1 MGRAGG
7 AEEGGEGGQEGE
19 EHRLVGGDGAGAG
32 DQGDVRLGGAG
43 QEGGGQRAK
52 MGGRL
57 HSEHF
62 LNLIF

>member
-43 QEGGGQRAK
+43 QEGGGQ
-52 MGGRL
+52 
-57 HSEHF
+57 
-62 LNLIF
+62 